1 VDDQELKLALDLAV
15 KYRQRLANWL
25 HASGRIRKLEKH
37 KKEDCGEEH
46 QVSPLGWRDAWF
58 KDE

>member
-46 QVSPLGWRDAWF
+46 RHDVICMFFEGVYVI
-58 KDE
+58 